1 MKTGNVIL
9 AIFLWLCIPIAL
21 GVGFAFDVFG
31 RGNGVCTIGA
41 PLILFV
47 LGLVVL
53 FTGIENKPQSPSIK
67 PLVIQQSIQPSS
79 SSQQEVIQQPS
90 KDATNIKQ
98 GDIGVSMFNRQ
109 DFLYGIAFI
118 GVGILVLV
126 LSVWIEPLI
135 ITYSGYQWLILIL
148 RIAGLIGIIAG
159 IVGIIASLIP
169 RK

>member
-67 PLVIQQSIQPSS
+67 PVVIQQS
-79 SSQQEVIQQPS
+79 S
-90 KDATNIKQ
+90 KDATNIKK
-98 GDIGVSMFNRQ
+98 GDIGESMFNRQ

-148 RIAGLIGIIAG
+148 RIVGLIGIIAG